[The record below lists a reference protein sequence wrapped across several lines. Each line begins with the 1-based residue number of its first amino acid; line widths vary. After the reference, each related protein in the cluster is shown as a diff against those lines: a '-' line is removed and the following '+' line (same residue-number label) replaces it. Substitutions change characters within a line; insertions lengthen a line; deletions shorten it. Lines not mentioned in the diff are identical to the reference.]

1 MMKQGVGHLNI
12 MSGPT
17 RSDRLV
23 TILSNNL
30 VGGQKQINIE
40 HIETSEHLSIRNKE
54 TEVDGDWEYDRP

>member
-1 MMKQGVGHLNI
+1 MNI